1 MDLYPLRI
9 VGGIFVI
16 LQYNIL
22 TQGTVG
28 VLCQP
33 PDDLRKEAGA
43 MVTYDELFD
52 FVNMLCAVIT
62 LVILFT
68 RKK

>member
-1 MDLYPLRI
+1 M
-9 VGGIFVI
+9 
-16 LQYNIL
+16 L

-33 PDDLRKEAGA
+33 PDKRKEAGA
-43 MVTYDELFD
+43 TVTYPDLIQ
-52 FVNMLCAVIT
+52 FVIMLCAVIT
-62 LVILFT
+62 LVIYVT